1 MRPRVLEPVHV
12 DKGAAQLEGANGG
25 VVLVLDPCCG
35 RGFDRGFGRGFGSKA
50 LVEQRPGVLGRG
62 GHVAIDDGL
71 GFANLGQGRKLHD
84 SSIANVIDGHTIELQ
99 LNHGRLRLMDLKI
112 RRAVPEDA
120 LSIALVQVESWRKTY
135 AEIVP
140 QDFLASLDEEE
151 RAAMWKEGLQAGGM
165 FLFVAEDE
173 WGIFGFIS
181 GGEIREPIPGYDAEL
196 YAIYLLPARQRR
208 GVGQELALTLR
219 EALLMESFSSMVVWA
234 LEGNLPG
241 VSFYKRIGG
250 IQIGQRTIEIGGAV
264 LPELAFGWPVL

>member
-1 MRPRVLEPVHV
+1 
-12 DKGAAQLEGANGG
+12 
-25 VVLVLDPCCG
+25 
-35 RGFDRGFGRGFGSKA
+35 
-50 LVEQRPGVLGRG
+50 
-62 GHVAIDDGL
+62 VAIDDGL